1 MSRACTAV
9 VWQEFRYSV
18 GIPAAGNM
26 VAESKY
32 RDFHFGRSDR
42 RQNSRLTAALQGLSG
57 HASFEA
63 LKPIGQRPAA
73 IPVLLRAEKPKG
85 RIGGDHLTKRRA
97 GAVTDEAVPGTR

>member
-32 RDFHFGRSDR
+32 R